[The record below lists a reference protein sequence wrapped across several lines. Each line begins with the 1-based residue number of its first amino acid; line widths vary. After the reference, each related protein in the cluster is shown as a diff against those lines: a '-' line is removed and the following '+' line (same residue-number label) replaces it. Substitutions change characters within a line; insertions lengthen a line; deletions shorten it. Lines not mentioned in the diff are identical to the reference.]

1 MGAESPPP
9 DGVMVI
15 VPVNG
20 PFGINVKLAEAALSA
35 PPVGPVKLKVVT
47 GETGVAEFDVPEAAL
62 VPTAFV
68 AVTVQV

>member
-1 MGAESPPP
+1 
-9 DGVMVI
+9 
-15 VPVNG
+15 
-20 PFGINVKLAEAALSA
+20 
-35 PPVGPVKLKVVT
+35 VGPVKLKVVT